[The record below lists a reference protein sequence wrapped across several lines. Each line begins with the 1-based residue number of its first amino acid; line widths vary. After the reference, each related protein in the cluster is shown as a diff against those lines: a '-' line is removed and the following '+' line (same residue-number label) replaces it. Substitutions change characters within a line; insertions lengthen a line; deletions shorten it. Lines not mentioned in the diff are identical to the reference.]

1 MHSRLDELRI
11 TTHDLD
17 SLTGLDISDI
27 FMGRAVRPSVFRHPK
42 RSLSFVVSEIMTLGL
57 IVIFCLPAS
66 LVIAKSSPGF
76 TDSAANTIQFL
87 HVSVGISLAIFALWN
102 GYLWFR
108 STALKTLAHLL
119 DDVDKHNEIID
130 ALQVLDELVAVQNTS
145 AQRGINSTFSLEN
158 RTDVLQALG
167 ATRESL
173 VCGLMT
179 ERVLRKHQ
187 RSLARR
193 HDLFTNIETNL
204 ATLQTLQMNQSANDY
219 GHLLNDA
226 LQIGMSVRREIEQL
240 K

>member
-1 MHSRLDELRI
+1 MHSRLDDLRI
-11 TTHDLD
+11 TTDDLD
-17 SLTGLDISDI
+17 TLTGLDISDT
-27 FMGRAVRPSVFRHPK
+27 FMGRAVRPSVFRAPK
-42 RSLSFVVSEIMTLGL
+42 RLMSFVLSEIITLGL

-66 LVIAKSSPGF
+66 LVIAKSIPGF
-76 TDSAANTIQFL
+76 NDSTPNTIQFL
-87 HVSVGISLAIFALWN
+87 QISIGISLSIFALWN
-102 GYLWFR
+102 GFIWLR
-108 STALKTLAHLL
+108 SNALKTLAHLL

-130 ALQVLDELVAVQNTS
+130 ALQVLDELTAVQNTS
-145 AQRGINSTFSLEN
+145 TLGVNSTSPLEN
-158 RTDVLQALG
+158 RADVLQALS

-204 ATLQTLQMNQSANDY
+204 ATLQSLQLNHAANDY

-226 LQIGMSVRREIEQL
+226 LQIGMSVRHEIEQL

>member
-1 MHSRLDELRI
+1 MHSRLDDLRI

-17 SLTGLDISDI
+17 TITGLDISDV
-27 FMGRAVRPSVFRHPK
+27 FMGKAVRPSVFRTPP
-42 RSLSFVVSEIMTLGL
+42 RLLSFVVSEIMTLGL

-66 LVIAKSSPGF
+66 LVIAKSIPGF

-87 HVSVGISLAIFALWN
+87 QISVSISLGIFAAWN

-108 STALKTLAHLL
+108 SNALKTLAHLL

-130 ALQVLDELVAVQNTS
+130 ALQVLDELTAVRSSTTQMDAESTLPLND
-145 AQRGINSTFSLEN
+145 RIGI
-158 RTDVLQALG
+158 LQALG

-173 VCGLMT
+173 VSGLMT
-179 ERVLRKHQ
+179 ERVLRKYQ

-204 ATLQTLQMNQSANDY
+204 ATLQSLQLNRAANDY

-226 LQIGMSVRREIEQL
+226 LQIGMSVRHEIEQL

>member
-1 MHSRLDELRI
+1 MHFRLDDLRI
-11 TTHDLD
+11 TAHDLD
-17 SLTGLDISDI
+17 TLTDLDISDLY
-27 FMGRAVRPSVFRHPK
+27 MGRAVRPSVFRSP
-42 RSLSFVVSEIMTLGL
+42 RRFLSFIVSELMTLGL
-57 IVIFCLPAS
+57 IIIFCLPAS
-66 LVIAKSSPGF
+66 LVIAKSIPGF
-76 TDSAANTIQFL
+76 TDSPSHIIQFL
-87 HVSVGISLAIFALWN
+87 RISVGISLGFFLLWN

-108 STALKTLAHLL
+108 GRALKTLAHLL

-130 ALQVLDELVAVQNTS
+130 ALQVLDELTAVQTPL
-145 AQRGINSTFSLEN
+145 AQLRADPTDKVDD
-158 RTDVLQALG
+158 RADVLQALS

-187 RSLARR
+187 RAIAR

-204 ATLQTLQMNQSANDY
+204 ATLQNLQLNQSANDY
-219 GHLLNDA
+219 GHLLNEA

>member
-1 MHSRLDELRI
+1 MHSRLDDLRI
-11 TTHDLD
+11 TTDDLD
-17 SLTGLDISDI
+17 TLTGLDISDT
-27 FMGRAVRPSVFRHPK
+27 FMGRAVRPSVFRTPK
-42 RSLSFVVSEIMTLGL
+42 RLISFVLSEIITLGL

-66 LVIAKSSPGF
+66 LVIAKSIPGF
-76 TDSAANTIQFL
+76 NDSTPNTIQFL
-87 HVSVGISLAIFALWN
+87 QISIGISLSIFALWN
-102 GYLWFR
+102 GFIWLR
-108 STALKTLAHLL
+108 SNALKTLAHLL

-130 ALQVLDELVAVQNTS
+130 ALQVLDELTAVQNTS
-145 AQRGINSTFSLEN
+145 TLGVNSTSPLEN
-158 RTDVLQALG
+158 RADVLQALS

-204 ATLQTLQMNQSANDY
+204 ATLQSLQLNHAANDY

-226 LQIGMSVRREIEQL
+226 LQIGMSVRHEIEQL

>member
-1 MHSRLDELRI
+1 MHSRLDDLRI

-17 SLTGLDISDI
+17 TITGLDISDV
-27 FMGRAVRPSVFRHPK
+27 FMGKAVRPSVFRTPP
-42 RSLSFVVSEIMTLGL
+42 RLLSFVVSEIMTLGL
-57 IVIFCLPAS
+57 IVIFCLPTS
-66 LVIAKSSPGF
+66 LVIAKNIPGF

-87 HVSVGISLAIFALWN
+87 QISVGISLGIFAAWN

-108 STALKTLAHLL
+108 SNALKTLAHLL

-130 ALQVLDELVAVQNTS
+130 ALQVLDELTAVRSSTTQMDAESTLPLDD
-145 AQRGINSTFSLEN
+145 RIGI
-158 RTDVLQALG
+158 LQALG

-173 VCGLMT
+173 VSGLMT
-179 ERVLRKHQ
+179 ERVLRKYQ

-204 ATLQTLQMNQSANDY
+204 ATLQSLQLNHAANDY

-226 LQIGMSVRREIEQL
+226 LQIGMSVRHEIEQL

>member
-1 MHSRLDELRI
+1 MHSRLDDLRI
-11 TTHDLD
+11 TTHELD
-17 SLTGLDISDI
+17 TITGLDISDV
-27 FMGRAVRPSVFRHPK
+27 FMGRAVRPSVFRTPP
-42 RSLSFVVSEIMTLGL
+42 RLLSFVVSEIMTLGL

-66 LVIAKSSPGF
+66 LVIAKSIPGF

-87 HVSVGISLAIFALWN
+87 QISVGISLGIFAVWN
-102 GYLWFR
+102 GYLWFC
-108 STALKTLAHLL
+108 SNALKTLAHLL
-119 DDVDKHNEIID
+119 EDVDKHNEIID
-130 ALQVLDELVAVQNTS
+130 ALQVLDELTAVRNSTTQLD
-145 AQRGINSTFSLEN
+145 AESTFSLDD
-158 RTDVLQALG
+158 RIGVLQALG
-167 ATRESL
+167 ATHESL
-173 VCGLMT
+173 VSGLMT

-204 ATLQTLQMNQSANDY
+204 ATLQSLQLNHAANDY

>member
-1 MHSRLDELRI
+1 MHSRLADLRI
-11 TTHDLD
+11 TASDLD
-17 SLTGLDISDI
+17 MLTGLDISNVY
-27 FMGRAVRPSVFRHPK
+27 MGHAVRPSVFRISK
-42 RSLSFVVSEIMTLGL
+42 RLLSFVISEMMTLGL

-66 LVIAKSSPGF
+66 LVIAKSIPGF
-76 TDSAANTIQFL
+76 TDSPAHTIQFL
-87 HVSVGISLAIFALWN
+87 RVSVGISFGFFLLWN

-108 STALKTLAHLL
+108 SQSLKTLAHLL

-130 ALQVLDELVAVQNTS
+130 ALQVLDELAA
-145 AQRGINSTFSLEN
+145 AQSPAAHLREAPIGEVDDRS
-158 RTDVLQALG
+158 DVLQALR

-187 RSLARR
+187 RAIAR

-204 ATLQTLQMNQSANDY
+204 ATLQNLQLNQSANDY
-219 GHLLNDA
+219 GHLLNEA

>member
-1 MHSRLDELRI
+1 MHSRLDDLRI
-11 TTHDLD
+11 TTDDLD
-17 SLTGLDISDI
+17 TLTGLDISDT
-27 FMGRAVRPSVFRHPK
+27 FMGRAVRPSVFRIPK
-42 RSLSFVVSEIMTLGL
+42 RLMSFVLSEIMTLGL

-66 LVIAKSSPGF
+66 LVIAKSIPGF
-76 TDSAANTIQFL
+76 TDSATNTIQFL
-87 HVSVGISLAIFALWN
+87 QISLGISLSIFALWN
-102 GYLWFR
+102 GFIWLR
-108 STALKTLAHLL
+108 SSALKTLAHLL

-130 ALQVLDELVAVQNTS
+130 ALQVLDELTAVQNT
-145 AQRGINSTFSLEN
+145 ATLGVNSTSPLEN
-158 RTDVLQALG
+158 RADVLQALS

-187 RSLARR
+187 RAMTRR

-204 ATLQTLQMNQSANDY
+204 ATLQRLQVDQAANDY

-226 LQIGMSVRREIEQL
+226 LQIGMSVRHEIEQL